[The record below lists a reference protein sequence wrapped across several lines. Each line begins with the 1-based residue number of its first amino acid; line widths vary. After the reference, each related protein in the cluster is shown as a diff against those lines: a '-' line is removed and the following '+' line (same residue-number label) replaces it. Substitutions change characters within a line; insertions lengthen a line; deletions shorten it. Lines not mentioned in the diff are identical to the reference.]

1 MIRFFRTKTV
11 YPFLSIAFV
20 LVFSWLIFIGCSKTD
35 NLVGTVLDNPLAAP
49 EFSLQ
54 NQFGDTVSISD
65 YRGRVVVLTFLYSY
79 CEDICPIVSN
89 YFQQVYQLLGDDID
103 KVAFVIVSVDPKH
116 DTIENVYKY
125 SDDRGMLHKWSY
137 LVGDEGQLKPVWSSY
152 YIDPTLSQN
161 TEYPDNINVDRTSSG
176 TVDSFRDSIS
186 VGYEV
191 IHSAPIYL
199 IDPNGTIRVLFTLP
213 FDPVNLVHDIKL
225 LVE

>member
-1 MIRFFRTKTV
+1 LIRFFRTKIV
-11 YPFLSIAFV
+11 YSLLNIVFV
-20 LVFSWLIFIGCSKTD
+20 LVFSWLIFIGCSRTD
-35 NLVGTVLDNPLAAP
+35 NLLGTILDNPLPAP

-54 NQFGDTVSISD
+54 NQFGNTVSISD

-89 YFQQVYQLLGDDID
+89 YFQQTYQLLGDDTD

-137 LVGDEGQLKPVWSSY
+137 LVGDEGQLKRVWISY
-152 YIDPTLSQN
+152 YIDPTLFQN
-161 TEYPDNINVDRTSSG
+161 TEYSDEINGNSTSSG
-176 TVDSFRDSIS
+176 TVDGFRDSIG
-186 VGYEV
+186 VGYEI

-199 IDPNGTIRVLFTLP
+199 IDPNGIMRVLFTLP
-213 FDPVNLVHDIKL
+213 LDPVNLVHDVKL
-225 LVE
+225 LIE